1 MMARTGELKRS
12 WCNRRRGAAINSI
25 DINKKLQC
33 RLMTTGILKRN
44 RMQLDISRCRHE
56 EENLARFNT
65 NLPLPNH
72 TGCDLPLLYLD
83 PKALRKGV
91 GILPIMTVG

>member
-1 MMARTGELKRS
+1 
-12 WCNRRRGAAINSI
+12 
-25 DINKKLQC
+25 
-33 RLMTTGILKRN
+33 MTTGILKRN
-44 RMQLDISRCRHE
+44 RMRLDISRCRHG

-65 NLPLPNH
+65 NHLLHNR